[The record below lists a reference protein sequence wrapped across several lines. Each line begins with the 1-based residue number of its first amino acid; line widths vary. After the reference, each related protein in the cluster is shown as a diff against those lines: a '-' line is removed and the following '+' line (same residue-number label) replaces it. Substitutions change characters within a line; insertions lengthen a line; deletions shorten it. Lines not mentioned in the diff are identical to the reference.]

1 MLSTLFSMC
10 RRGDSCS
17 KTTEEESKR
26 VRGVLATSKYDI
38 IHYAQ
43 THPLYDHYSKFISD
57 HSSEF
62 GSVICR
68 GEIPSS
74 YIESRQ
80 EKQPILTIARTLS
93 PEGKVMY
100 KGFAQSAISKSD
112 DSTIDLHIFTI
123 CTVSNSGLGRPI
135 IESLESYVKRH
146 VKLNSISLDSVAD
159 ATEFYQKLGFQ
170 YEAQD
175 KEGDEVFPMK
185 KTVGGYSPFK
195 YFSGLSSRKKTQ
207 RRKEISKFGKMSSK
221 NPKAYVGFS
230 TDKNVK
236 TRRSNYTAKFKSMF
250 PKANSLTQKAKATG
264 VPVGY
269 LRKSY
274 DRGMAAWRTGHRPGA
289 TQQQWGYARVHSLL
303 TCGKTYSTTDS
314 DIVKDAKRKSRSAKR
329 WWDKTC

>member
-1 MLSTLFSMC
+1 MC
-10 RRGDSCS
+10 QRGDSCS

-26 VRGVLATSKYDI
+26 VRSVLATSKYDI

-57 HSSEF
+57 NSNEF

-68 GEIPSS
+68 GVISPA
-74 YIESRQ
+74 YIATSQ
-80 EKQPILTIARTLS
+80 EKQPILTIARGLTAQ
-93 PEGKVMY
+93 GAVVY
-100 KGFAQSAISKSD
+100 KGFAQSTMYKNSD
-112 DSTIDLHIFTI
+112 GTDLHIFTI
-123 CTVSNSGLGRPI
+123 CTIAGSSLGRPI
-135 IESLESYVKRH
+135 IESLESFAKRH
-146 VKLNSISLDSVAD
+146 VKLNSISLESVLE
-159 ATEFYQKLGFQ
+159 ATEFYEKLGFE
-170 YEAQD
+170 YEPQT
-175 KEGDEVFPMK
+175 EESDEIFPMK

-195 YFSGLSSRKKTQ
+195 YFKGLSQRKKTL
-207 RRKEISKFGKMSSK
+207 RKREISKFGKMSFK

-250 PKANSLTQKAKATG
+250 PKAKSLTQKAKATG
-264 VPVGY
+264 VPVTY
-269 LRKSY
+269 LKKSY

-303 TCGKTYSTTDS
+303 TCGKTYSTADA